1 MPKFLPPPHK
11 TLSLCFGFH
20 FAHFQ
25 KEVILKS
32 EAQDDVNSHVRL
44 SYAAV
49 VSKSSREEEGIFV
62 TSQPYVNGMQL
73 GGLTYPRAR
82 GGAGGAPKMVDLC
95 IRSAYRMGIFLQ
107 QGTPNPAAGNCLF
120 ESAIY
125 NINDRPEFRPYT
137 LESLSVQECR
147 ALWVTLLQAQIPV
160 YRPEFDAYSD
170 DDWSAM
176 ARDGTWDENL
186 GDLMPYAISLGTRK
200 RIIIWHSNPNP
211 NIVSIV
217 EPETF
222 GSTID
227 SEIPICLAYS
237 GSHYES
243 MHPLNV
249 EETVKLFESIKN
261 GTGPL
266 SQTDT
271 KTAES
276 YLLPFSPAEKMK
288 RSRALKK
295 MDIPV
300 TPKKTM
306 TVAEKR
312 QKDTEYRRQYRQD
325 KPDQRQKER
334 QYAQTKRQKTL
345 IQQIDSDTSFESICC
360 VCREFKSRD
369 KTSNIADTL
378 SLGQIKKFC
387 YRTQMTKEV
396 HGTYSICIECTKN
409 IKASKIPPKS
419 QRDLFQFSS
428 FPSTFLTSL
437 ADKINSSKTS
447 LNKVE
452 QFLLKLIIPFIRVAH
467 CERGP
472 QPKIRGN
479 LILISSNLGKSLSK
493 ILPQSQ
499 IIIPVR
505 FKRRLAYTGHY
516 LAEYVDR
523 QKVELYFDWF
533 KKKQSLIQGFSPGQG
548 PCVQI

>member
-1 MPKFLPPPHK
+1 M
-11 TLSLCFGFH
+11 SLCFGFH

-25 KEVILKS
+25 KEVNLKS

-82 GGAGGAPKMVDLC
+82 GGAGGAPNMIDLC

-147 ALWVTLLQAQIPV
+147 ALWVTLLQTQIPV

-170 DDWSAM
+170 DDWRAM

-186 GDLMPYAISLGTRK
+186 GDLMPYAISIGTHK
-200 RIIIWHSNPNP
+200 RMIIWHTNPGAGRL
-211 NIVSIV
+211 VSIV

-222 GSTID
+222 GVDSD

-261 GTGPL
+261 GTSPYL
-266 SQTDT
+266 NSNNT
-271 KTAES
+271 ES
-276 YLLPFSPAEKMK
+276 MLAPFSNAEKCK
-288 RSRALKK
+288 RSKTLKK
-295 MDIPV
+295 MNIEV

-306 TVAEKR
+306 SSSEKR
-312 QKDTEYRRQYRQD
+312 QRDTEYRRQYRKDNPDKRQTERQKDTDHKKDYRQDNPDKVREKDTEYRRQYRQD
-325 KPDQRQKER
+325 NPDKRQTERQKNTER
-334 QYAQTKRQKTL
+334 MK
-345 IQQIDSDTSFESICC
+345 D
-360 VCREFKSRD
+360 
-369 KTSNIADTL
+369 
-378 SLGQIKKFC
+378 
-387 YRTQMTKEV
+387 YRPA
-396 HGTYSICIECTKN
+396 G
-409 IKASKIPPKS
+409 
-419 QRDLFQFSS
+419 
-428 FPSTFLTSL
+428 
-437 ADKINSSKTS
+437 
-447 LNKVE
+447 
-452 QFLLKLIIPFIRVAH
+452 RVTPMPH
-467 CERGP
+467 
-472 QPKIRGN
+472 
-479 LILISSNLGKSLSK
+479 
-493 ILPQSQ
+493 
-499 IIIPVR
+499 
-505 FKRRLAYTGHY
+505 
-516 LAEYVDR
+516 
-523 QKVELYFDWF
+523 
-533 KKKQSLIQGFSPGQG
+533 
-548 PCVQI
+548 